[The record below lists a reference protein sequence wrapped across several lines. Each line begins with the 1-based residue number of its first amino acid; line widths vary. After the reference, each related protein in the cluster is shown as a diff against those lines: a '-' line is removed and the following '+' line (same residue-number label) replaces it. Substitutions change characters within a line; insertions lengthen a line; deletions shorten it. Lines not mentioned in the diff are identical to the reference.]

1 MTRLLCLRISMFD
14 DAGLS
19 VKLSLCEAPD
29 ELSSRCLPSPA
40 QLRMPVTA
48 NLSDVSSDSVVHC
61 AYWNTSQDEWIVESL
76 GQLMNDG
83 TVLCNTTH
91 FTDFNT

>member
-1 MTRLLCLRISMFD
+1 MFD

-19 VKLSLCEAPD
+19 VKMSLCETPVD
-29 ELSSRCLPSPA
+29 LSSHCLPSLA

-48 NLSDVSSDSVVHC
+48 NLSAVSSDSVVHC
-61 AYWNTSQDEWIVESL
+61 AYWNTSQGEWIVESL
-76 GQLMNDG
+76 GHLMNDG